1 VEADIWAVQFW
12 RALWSGLFI
21 LTYVTVREVD
31 GRLAGIRNLGW
42 PGWAVA
48 IVGAAATLCFLAA
61 FRLTV
66 AANVGLMYA
75 TAPFVAAGLGWLL
88 MREAPGKSTLI
99 AAAAALAGA
108 AIMVGASV
116 GGGGLQGDILAMGM
130 TLGMALMTVIIRKYS
145 ALPMVI
151 AGVFSS
157 WLILPAAFPI
167 D

>member
-1 VEADIWAVQFW
+1 
-12 RALWSGLFI
+12 
-21 LTYVTVREVD
+21 
-31 GRLAGIRNLGW
+31 
-42 PGWAVA
+42 
-48 IVGAAATLCFLAA
+48 
-61 FRLTV
+61 
-66 AANVGLMYA
+66 
-75 TAPFVAAGLGWLL
+75 